1 MLLLCCVWGYHLGY
15 EFDNQKAMLG
25 EAEPLVYLR
34 FAVLTLDSALL
45 IQLLLSM
52 WLRRSMINGVGR
64 FMRGTDDEHNICIG
78 NLNAAHGKSKSFQST
93 KGESSAD
100 VFQDC
105 FGDVGDSS

>member
-25 EAEPLVYLR
+25 EAESLVYLR

-52 WLRRSMINGVGR
+52 LLRRSMINGVGG

-78 NLNAAHGKSKSFQST
+78 NLNAAHGKSSH
-93 KGESSAD
+93 SSPLR
-100 VFQDC
+100 
-105 FGDVGDSS
+105 GK